1 LAISEDA
8 STSLAGAAGRR
19 GWYVLEERQT
29 ALFRG
34 RVIAIAAIAVTALTA
49 PLDMTRDDRARA
61 VAVCV
66 GALLLHVLL
75 HLVAARWPR
84 RLLAAV
90 DGGLVVD
97 ALLVFTLAL
106 LSGGAVSPALWLLP
120 VFALAATLA
129 LGAISGFKAVVL
141 SALVVGGVLVVDGTD
156 GVAAAD
162 WVGPL
167 VLTGIV
173 VLVAVGLS
181 AVNERELRRRGER
194 MTALHAASVAFAG
207 AGTPE
212 DLDAIATT
220 AARALLPGWE
230 VRVRR
235 DGRQTRERTWRDG
248 DRVLVEIP
256 VVASTPGADN
266 GRPLGAITASRAVP
280 RLGPPR
286 VRAQQLMA
294 LQTLA
299 GGLASALLQNELLH
313 RLEQQSMADALT
325 GLGNRRAFDEALDV
339 ELKRARRAGSSVG
352 LVMIDVDHFKRFN
365 DQHGHQ
371 AGDDALVTVGHV
383 IARAARAEDRAC
395 RIGGEEFALLLPGAD
410 ERAATIV
417 AERVRRDVEGRSP
430 AAGPITISL
439 GVAASR
445 GDDGSALLAL
455 ADGRL
460 YAAKEAGRNRVVGE
474 TASTI

>member
-1 LAISEDA
+1 
-8 STSLAGAAGRR
+8 
-19 GWYVLEERQT
+19 
-29 ALFRG
+29 
-34 RVIAIAAIAVTALTA
+34 
-49 PLDMTRDDRARA
+49 
-61 VAVCV
+61 
-66 GALLLHVLL
+66 
-75 HLVAARWPR
+75 
-84 RLLAAV
+84 
-90 DGGLVVD
+90 
-97 ALLVFTLAL
+97 L
-106 LSGGAVSPALWLLP
+106 LSGGADSPALWLLP

>member
-1 LAISEDA
+1 M
-8 STSLAGAAGRR
+8 
-19 GWYVLEERQT
+19 
-29 ALFRG
+29 
-34 RVIAIAAIAVTALTA
+34 IAIAAIAVTALTA
-49 PLDMTRDDRARA
+49 PLDVSRDDRARA
-61 VAVCV
+61 VAACAA
-66 GALLLHVLL
+66 ALLLHVLL

-90 DGGLVVD
+90 DAGLVVD
-97 ALLVFTLAL
+97 ALLVLALAL
-106 LSGGAVSPALWLLP
+106 LSGGADSRALWLLP
-120 VFALAATLA
+120 PFALAATLA
-129 LGAISGFKAVVL
+129 LSAISGVKATVL
-141 SALVVGGVLVVDGTD
+141 SGLVVGGVLVIDGTD

-162 WVGPL
+162 WIGPL
-167 VLTGIV
+167 VMTAIV
-173 VLVAVGLS
+173 VIVGVGLS

-194 MTALHAASVAFAG
+194 MSALHAASAAFASAG
-207 AGTPE
+207 APE

-235 DGRQTRERTWRDG
+235 DGRESRERTWRDG

-256 VVASTPGADN
+256 VVASAHGADN
-266 GRPLGAITASRAVP
+266 GRPLGAITATRTLP

-286 VRAQQLMA
+286 VRAQQLLA

-299 GGLASALLQNELLH
+299 GGLAAALLQNELLH

-339 ELKRARRAGSSVG
+339 ELKRARRSGSWVG
-352 LVMIDVDHFKRFN
+352 LVMMDVDHFKRFN

-417 AERVRRDVEGRSP
+417 AERLRRDVESRAP

-439 GVAASR
+439 GAAASR
-445 GDDGSALLAL
+445 GDDGRALLAA
-455 ADGRL
+455 ADERL
-460 YAAKEAGRNRVVGE
+460 YAAKAAGRNRVVGE
-474 TASTI
+474 AAPAR